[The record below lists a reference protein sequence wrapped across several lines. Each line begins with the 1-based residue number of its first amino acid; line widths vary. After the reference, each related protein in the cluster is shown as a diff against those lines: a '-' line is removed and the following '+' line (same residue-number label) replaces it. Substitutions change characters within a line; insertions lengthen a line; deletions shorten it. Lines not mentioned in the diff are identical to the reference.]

1 VAYVVEIKPSA
12 RKRNG
17 DVGRA
22 VNREGSTRRF
32 ESREAAEEWADE
44 LTGGGRDHVWIK
56 AAHPTDRSAVDGYL
70 VSRNA
75 RGKLEAAYDKRR
87 RRLRGGD
94 QSYQQR
100 VDDGNASLDY

>member
-1 VAYVVEIKPSA
+1 MAYIVEIKPSA

-32 ESREAAEEWADE
+32 ESRERAEAWADE

-56 AAHPTDRSAVDGYL
+56 AAHPQDQSTVDGYL

-75 RGKLEAAYDKRR
+75 RGKLEAAFDKKR

-94 QSYQQR
+94 RSQQQGL
-100 VDDGNASLDY
+100 DDGNASLDV

>member
-1 VAYVVEIKPSA
+1 MAYIVEIKPSA

-17 DVGRA
+17 DVGQA
-22 VNREGSTRRF
+22 VNRQGSTRRF
-32 ESREAAEEWADE
+32 ESREAAEKWADD

-56 AAHPTDRSAVDGYL
+56 AAHPADHSPVDAYL
-70 VSRNA
+70 VSQNA

-94 QSYQQR
+94 QSHQQGL
-100 VDDGNASLDY
+100 DNGNGSLDY

>member
-1 VAYVVEIKPSA
+1 VAFIVEIKPSA

-22 VNREGSTRRF
+22 VNREGTTRRF
-32 ESREAAEEWADE
+32 ESRGAAEAWADD

-56 AAHPTDRSAVDGYL
+56 AAHPADQSTVDAYL
-70 VSRNA
+70 VSQNA
-75 RGKLEAAYDKRR
+75 RRKLEAAYDKRR

-94 QSYQQR
+94 RSQQHGLS
-100 VDDGNASLDY
+100 DSITD

>member
-1 VAYVVEIKPSA
+1 MAYVVEIKPSA

-22 VNREGSTRRF
+22 VNREGTTRRF
-32 ESREAAEEWADE
+32 ESRERAEAWADE

-56 AAHPTDRSAVDGYL
+56 AAHPDDRSAVDGYL
-70 VSRNA
+70 VSRNT
-75 RGKLEAAYDKRR
+75 RGELERAYDKRR

-94 QSYQQR
+94 RSSQR
-100 VDDGNASLDY
+100 GLDEQPAPPES

>member
-1 VAYVVEIKPSA
+1 VAFIVEIKPSA

-22 VNREGSTRRF
+22 VNREGTTRRF
-32 ESREAAEEWADE
+32 ESRGAAEAWADD

-56 AAHPTDRSAVDGYL
+56 AAHPADQSTVDAYL
-70 VSRNA
+70 VSQNA

-94 QSYQQR
+94 RSQQHGLS
-100 VDDGNASLDY
+100 DSITD

>member
-1 VAYVVEIKPSA
+1 VAFIVEIKPSA

-22 VNREGSTRRF
+22 VNREGTTRRF
-32 ESREAAEEWADE
+32 ESRRAAEAWADE

-56 AAHPTDRSAVDGYL
+56 AAHPADQSTVDAYL

-75 RGKLEAAYDKRR
+75 RGKLEASFDKKR

-94 QSYQQR
+94 RSRQQGL
-100 VDDGNASLDY
+100 DDGNASLDV

>member
-1 VAYVVEIKPSA
+1 VAFVVEIKPSA

-22 VNREGSTRRF
+22 VNREGTTHRF
-32 ESREAAEEWADE
+32 ESRGAAEQWADQ

-56 AAHPTDRSAVDGYL
+56 AAHPQDRSTVDAYL

-75 RGKLEAAYDKRR
+75 RGKLEAAFDKRR

-94 QSYQQR
+94 RSQQQGL
-100 VDDGNASLDY
+100 DDGNASLDL